1 MKTPS
6 VTPRSYDRWE
16 AETLSFLHVL
26 LVLGVNMG
34 SLLTETR
41 QIYSILSKTRIFKK
55 MQIHW

>member
-1 MKTPS
+1 MKTLS
-6 VTPRSYDRWE
+6 MTPRPYDRWE